1 MLLLPWAR
9 KRLLDNPKRLGRW
22 GQNTSQKYL
31 TRRGCKTLAR
41 NYAFTG
47 GELDLVMADPN
58 GAIVF
63 VEVKTRQSETFA
75 PAKDAVNYKKQQKD
89 DPNRKALSERIQ
101 NFRQAFAIRHYD
113 GHSRSQRRPRHSTL
127 SQRIRTVDP

>member
-1 MLLLPWAR
+1 MLLLPCLR
-9 KRLLDNPKRLGRW
+9 KRLLKNPMRLGQW
-22 GQNTSQKYL
+22 GQNQSQKYL

-58 GAIVF
+58 GTIVF

-75 PAKDAVNYKKQQKD
+75 LAKDAVNYKKQQKM
-89 DPNRKALSERIQ
+89 
-101 NFRQAFAIRHYD
+101 
-113 GHSRSQRRPRHSTL
+113 
-127 SQRIRTVDP
+127 IRTAKRFLREYKISDRPLRFDIMTVILGLKGDPAIQHYPNAFVP